1 MIHKEVQE
9 ALGQQVFKR
18 LKFWD
23 VFIIGFVIVI
33 SVSVFLLYASADK
46 GESVE
51 ITVDGELHSMY
62 PLYENKV
69 IDVIT
74 ENGNI
79 KVCIKENEVYIL
91 DADCNDKICI
101 KDRPVS
107 RKGQTI
113 VCLPLKVI
121 VKIGGNEYEYAY

>member
-9 ALGQQVFKR
+9 ALVQQVFKR

-23 VFIIGFVIVI
+23 VFIIVFVLVI

-79 KVCIKENEVYIL
+79 KVCIKNNEVYIL

>member
-1 MIHKEVQE
+1 MIHKEAQE
-9 ALGQQVFKR
+9 ALVQQVFKR
-18 LKFWD
+18 FKFWD
-23 VFIIGFVIVI
+23 VFIIVFVLVI

-62 PLYENKV
+62 PLNENKV

-79 KVCIKENEVYIL
+79 KVCIKDNEVYIL

>member
-9 ALGQQVFKR
+9 ALVQQVFKR

-23 VFIIGFVIVI
+23 VFIIVFVLVI

-79 KVCIKENEVYIL
+79 KVCIKDNEVYIL